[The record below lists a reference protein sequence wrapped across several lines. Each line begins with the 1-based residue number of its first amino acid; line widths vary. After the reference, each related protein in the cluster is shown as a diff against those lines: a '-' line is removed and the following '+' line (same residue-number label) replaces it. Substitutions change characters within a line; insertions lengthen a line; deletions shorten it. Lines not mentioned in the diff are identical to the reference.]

1 MSEICKQAAATHG
14 TKKRPAAD
22 TNFNFP
28 KEMQHILREKA
39 KERNISGASDM
50 DDANVTRAIIKDAK
64 TDKRFQAL
72 IIANRL
78 AYCSTI

>member
-14 TKKRPAAD
+14 TKKRPAD
-22 TNFNFP
+22 EFNFSN
-28 KEMQHILREKA
+28 EMKHIIHEKA
-39 KERNISGASDM
+39 KERNIPGASDM

-64 TDKRFQAL
+64 ADKRFQAL

>member
-1 MSEICKQAAATHG
+1 MK
-14 TKKRPAAD
+14 
-22 TNFNFP
+22 
-28 KEMQHILREKA
+28 HILHEKA
-39 KERNISGASDM
+39 KERNIPGASDM

-64 TDKRFQAL
+64 ADKRFQAL